1 MGRHGE
7 GRWVRKSSVG
17 WQSPRAEAAVQ
28 RRRETDQP
36 ETKIKKQPQRKEN
49 RRWKPS
55 SHLPQRPYP
64 ASPIQQ
70 PLVVRVGGDSQAR
83 ATRTAL
89 WEEEAAP
96 GWGLGLKCQVAG
108 QVAMATETKTGTEER
123 LGTGAPRRAPAAA
136 GPWGSPGS
144 LYWTGVEHQQELM
157 GSQPFRRACR
167 FSSIQVLGSA
177 CSGCQDLPCCSPA
190 LFSRWSPSAVP
201 ASRGQ
206 RAGVGGP
213 QPTWL

>member
-1 MGRHGE
+1 M
-7 GRWVRKSSVG
+7 
-17 WQSPRAEAAVQ
+17 
-28 RRRETDQP
+28 
-36 ETKIKKQPQRKEN
+36 
-49 RRWKPS
+49 
-55 SHLPQRPYP
+55 
-64 ASPIQQ
+64 
-70 PLVVRVGGDSQAR
+70 RVGGDSQAR
-83 ATRTAL
+83 ATRTAP

-108 QVAMATETKTGTEER
+108 QVAMATKTKTGTEER

-177 CSGCQDLPCCSPA
+177 CSVCQDLPCCLPA
-190 LFSRWSPSAVP
+190 CSVGGAPQQSQLLGDKEQVWEGHNQLGYSLWQVHSPS
-201 ASRGQ
+201 
-206 RAGVGGP
+206 
-213 QPTWL
+213 